1 MFWSQISS
9 FYLQLIT
16 NRAGTFLHFQTRITG
31 VYMIIHCHIHWLWQI
46 LGKHVKWGLSKQ
58 YSGYRERCGVRS
70 VAYNPF
76 PVGNGPIRSQ
86 RWYMLIT
93 RATMQK
99 ECTDYARWHFWTMW
113 NWVDVTH
120 DEFVKRFSYDSDKS
134 DRSRICFGKQ
144 LKYQPIRVN
153 FWLTLEMLLLECNWR
168 YLFEEEE
175 KTYCK

>member
-70 VAYNPF
+70 GIQSISGREWPHPEPAVVYVNNACDHAKGMHGLCAMTF
-76 PVGNGPIRSQ
+76 LNGVELGWRHSRRIRETFLV
-86 RWYMLIT
+86 R
-93 RATMQK
+93 
-99 ECTDYARWHFWTMW
+99 
-113 NWVDVTH
+113 
-120 DEFVKRFSYDSDKS
+120 
-134 DRSRICFGKQ
+134 
-144 LKYQPIRVN
+144 
-153 FWLTLEMLLLECNWR
+153 
-168 YLFEEEE
+168 
-175 KTYCK
+175 